1 MGGVSLFYCERD
13 IMARPYNAPAAH
25 GSRDYPGEAAAKRG
39 ITEAVW
45 TALLSVWSN
54 APSAETV
61 LTAFDTCTARGYD
74 PLKGHAAL
82 VKGRTRNGNQWVD
95 TYNVWP
101 TLKSLVYTAHKTGSF
116 AGMDPVQYGP
126 TITRTFKGA
135 DDDNGRNRP
144 LEVDLTFPEWVSCTV
159 YRIVAGQ
166 RFPFTEIV
174 YFEEMVALTS
184 GLPTSLWRTKPRL
197 MLTKCAKS
205 AALRI
210 AFAECDFSADE
221 MDGQSVELA
230 EVVSFDRTAPAH
242 DTTPSPT
249 GGGVPVHSD
258 PVNPVP
264 SDPEASQDDGWG
276 DGGFDRADGEPFSQF
291 SQVGGSGLYWLS
303 NALKTAISTKA
314 FGPAIK
320 NAQASLPVE
329 AHPLAEALFEAA
341 KLISQ
346 HKSSASIF
354 GYVEKAGASNNYAG
368 ARAGMD
374 DKEKKGMV
382 DAPTKAAVL
391 VLLDFN
397 EAVDADAALGNAA

>member
-1 MGGVSLFYCERD
+1 
-13 IMARPYNAPAAH
+13 MARSNSAPAAQ
-25 GSRDYPGEAAAKRG
+25 SRDYPGDAAAKRG

-61 LTAFDTCTARGYD
+61 LNAFDTCTARGLD

-82 VKGRTRNGNQWVD
+82 VKGRSKSGSQWVD
-95 TYNVWP
+95 TYSVWP
-101 TLKSLVYTAHKTGSF
+101 TLKSLVYTAHKTNSF
-116 AGMDPVQYGP
+116 AGMYPVQYGP
-126 TITRTFKGA
+126 TITKTFKGSES
-135 DDDNGRNRP
+135 DYGQNRP
-144 LEVDLTFPEWVSCTV
+144 LELEVTFPEWVSCTV

-166 RFPFTEIV
+166 RFPFTESV
-174 YFEEMVALTS
+174 FFEEMVALTS

-205 AALRI
+205 AALRM

-230 EVVSFDRTAPAH
+230 DVVSFDRPAPAP
-242 DTTPSPT
+242 DTTPSPS
-249 GGGVPVHSD
+249 GGGAPVHSD
-258 PVNPVP
+258 PAT
-264 SDPEASQDDGWG
+264 SDTSAPEASQDDGWG

-291 SQVGGSGLYWLS
+291 SQMGGTELYWLTH
-303 NALKTAISTKA
+303 ALKTAISTKA

-320 NAQASLPVE
+320 NAQSSLPLE
-329 AHPLAEALFEAA
+329 AHPLAEALFNAA

-346 HKSSASIF
+346 HKSSANIF
-354 GYVEKAGASNNYAG
+354 GYVEKAGASNNYDG

-391 VLLDFN
+391 LLLDFN
-397 EAVDADAALGNAA
+397 EAADADAALGNVA